1 MTKIEYV
8 SNFIMDVLMDSLP
21 DLTADYA
28 AEHTDESALMLDEEW
43 DKKEEEMRVVIEKIR
58 EKLSEL

>member
-8 SNFIMDVLMDSLP
+8 ITFVMEVLMDSLA
-21 DLTADYA
+21 DLTMDYA
-28 AEHTDESALMLDEEW
+28 AEHTDESALMLDEDFE
-43 DKKEEEMRVVIEKIR
+43 KKEEEMRVEIERIR